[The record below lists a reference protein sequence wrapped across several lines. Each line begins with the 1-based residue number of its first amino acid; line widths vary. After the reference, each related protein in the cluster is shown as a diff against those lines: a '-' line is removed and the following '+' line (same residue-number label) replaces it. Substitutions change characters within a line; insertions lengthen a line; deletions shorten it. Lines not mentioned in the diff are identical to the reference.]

1 MLTLLPHVSTF
12 TILNFIKGFCSGMDS
27 SFSGHD
33 WQGSISKYLPLRK
46 KKKEKKTTLMV
57 KQGMTAADKRSLLL
71 CSWNLRKIH
80 RTPLYDFF
88 HAQHCLPW
96 PHAHLQPEV
105 LCYLW
110 ITAVASLIIH
120 QFHFSLPK
128 VLWKDHKLLSLL
140 SEFKI
145 KPTLAGEKIG
155 ITMDNSYRTF
165 CLVICST

>member
-1 MLTLLPHVSTF
+1 MFWHSVFLKLFKRLLLRDGLIF
-12 TILNFIKGFCSGMDS
+12 
-27 SFSGHD
+27 FSGHD
-33 WQGSISKYLPLRK
+33 WQGSISKHLPLRK
-46 KKKEKKTTLMV
+46 KKKRKENYLNGEAGNDSSRQKV
-57 KQGMTAADKRSLLL
+57 VASLFLKSEENTQNSIVWL
-71 CSWNLRKIH
+71 
-80 RTPLYDFF
+80 F

-145 KPTLAGEKIG
+145 KPKIAGEKIRT
-155 ITMDNSYRTF
+155 TMDNPYWTF
-165 CLVICST
+165 CLVVCST

>member
-1 MLTLLPHVSTF
+1 MFWHSVF
-12 TILNFIKGFCSGMDS
+12 LNFLKGFCSWMCS

-46 KKKEKKTTLMV
+46 KKKRKENYLNGEAGNDSSRQKV
-57 KQGMTAADKRSLLL
+57 VASLFLKSEENTQNSIVWL
-71 CSWNLRKIH
+71 
-80 RTPLYDFF
+80 F

-128 VLWKDHKLLSLL
+128 VLWKAHKLLSLL

-145 KPTLAGEKIG
+145 KPKIAGKK
-155 ITMDNSYRTF
+155 NRNNNR
-165 CLVICST
+165 

>member
-1 MLTLLPHVSTF
+1 MLTLLPHVLTF
-12 TILNFIKGFCSGMDS
+12 SVFKLFKRLLLVDVLIFFRAWLTGVYFKIPPI
-27 SFSGHD
+27 
-33 WQGSISKYLPLRK
+33 
-46 KKKEKKTTLMV
+46 KEKK
-57 KQGMTAADKRSLLL
+57 KRKENYLNGEAGNDSSRQKVVASLFLKSEENAQNSIVWL
-71 CSWNLRKIH
+71 
-80 RTPLYDFF
+80 F

-128 VLWKDHKLLSLL
+128 VLWKAHKLLSLL

-145 KPTLAGEKIG
+145 KPNIAGKKIR
-155 ITMDNSYRTF
+155 NNNR
-165 CLVICST
+165 